1 MIKKAKREDVDKF
14 MDKVYLNDNVYPY
27 MSTTKY
33 FGNFEIPED
42 DWNSLLITNESNTF
56 LCKIL
61 IRRSDEVG
69 ISISLY
75 ATSAISAGRALVAI
89 NEIIKRYK
97 PRYVDT
103 VVHSSNEKSIKLNT
117 RLMGKP
123 WGIEPKGAWNSKTG
137 EYEDLVYFRKLFK

>member
-69 ISISLY
+69 LSISLY
-75 ATSAISAGRALVAI
+75 STSAISAGRALVAI

-137 EYEDLVYFRKLFK
+137 EYEDLVYFRKLFV

>member
-56 LCKIL
+56 LCKVL

-69 ISISLY
+69 LSISLY

-123 WGIEPKGAWNSKTG
+123 WGIEPKSAWNSKTG
-137 EYEDLVYFRKLFK
+137 EYEDLVYFRKLFV

>member
-14 MDKVYLNDNVYPY
+14 MDKVYLDDNVYPY

-42 DWNSLLITNESNTF
+42 DWSSLLITNDSNTF
-56 LCKIL
+56 LCKIS
-61 IRRSDEVG
+61 IRRADEVG
-69 ISISLY
+69 LSISLY
-75 ATSAISAGRALVAI
+75 SISAISAGRALLAI

-97 PRYVDT
+97 PRYIDT

-117 RLMGKP
+117 RLMGEP
-123 WGIEPKGAWNSKTG
+123 WGVEPKGAWNSKTG
-137 EYEDLVYFRKLFK
+137 EYEDLLYFRKLFA